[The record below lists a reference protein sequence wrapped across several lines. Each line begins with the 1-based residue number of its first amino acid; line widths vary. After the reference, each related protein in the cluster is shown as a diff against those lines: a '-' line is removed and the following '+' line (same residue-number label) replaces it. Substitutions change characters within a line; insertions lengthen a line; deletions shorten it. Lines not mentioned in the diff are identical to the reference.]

1 MLSQSPVASPM
12 RIAVVGFGRMGKTV
26 AALAAKR
33 GHTIHT
39 EVNSAENTGG
49 RALTRERLSGC
60 DVAVE
65 FTRPDAA
72 VGNLEK
78 LIGLGIPT
86 ICGTTGWL
94 HELPRIAAL
103 VEAQRGTLLHAANFS
118 VGVHFFLQSARAL
131 AENMRPRAEFVAT
144 IVEEHHATK
153 RDAPSGTALLLQQ
166 HTRIPGSE
174 PPPMTSLREGTLAG
188 THTLRYEGEH
198 ETIALTHVARDR
210 RAFADGVLMAA
221 EWLPGRFG
229 VFTFADLFG
238 GTA

>member
-1 MLSQSPVASPM
+1 
-12 RIAVVGFGRMGKTV
+12 MGKAV
-26 AALAAKR
+26 AALAVAR
-33 GHTIHT
+33 GHIIHT
-39 EVNSAENTGG
+39 EVGSAENTGG
-49 RALTRERLSGC
+49 RALTRERLSGS
-60 DVAVE
+60 DVAIE

-86 ICGTTGWL
+86 VCGTTGWH
-94 HELPRIAAL
+94 HELPRVAAL
-103 VEAQRGTLLHAANFS
+103 VEAQGGTLLYAANFS
-118 VGVHFFLQSARAL
+118 VGVHLFLQSARAL
-131 AENMRPRAEFVAT
+131 AETMRQRAEFVAT

-166 HTRIPGSE
+166 HTTVPGTE
-174 PPPMTSLREGTLAG
+174 PPPITSLREGTLAG

-210 RAFADGVLMAA
+210 QAFAAGVLMAA
-221 EWLPGRFG
+221 EWLPGRLG
-229 VFTFADLFG
+229 VFTFADLLFG